1 MADAAAPA
9 TGNPT
14 PTPPVAPAASTPAA
28 APSAS
33 PPATTPTSQAAAPV
47 SPEPAAAPAVTQ
59 EVSPTSIPAAP
70 VAATEQPLFTLPDDA
85 KLAPEARTKFE
96 GFIKSK
102 LVDGKVV
109 MTSQEVADHFL
120 EQSRDNVS
128 RVEALVAKQIETINQ
143 TNEAACKS
151 RFTAAQ
157 LSQAEAAVG
166 FASSIDP
173 AFREFAKRQLNDP
186 VFVNFMREIGE
197 RLSEDEFEIGTQPTI
212 TQRKGPM
219 TRKQAGQALY
229 GKSLPKTN

>member
-1 MADAAAPA
+1 MADATAAPA
-9 TGNPT
+9 TGTPT

-28 APSAS
+28 AAS
-33 PPATTPTSQAAAPV
+33 PSTPATKPTSQAAAPV
-47 SPEPAAAPAVTQ
+47 SPEPVAAPVVQQ
-59 EVSPTSIPAAP
+59 EAAPTSIPAT
-70 VAATEQPLFTLPDDA
+70 ATEQPLFTLPDDA

-128 RVEALVAKQIETINQ
+128 RVEALVKKQIETIDK

-197 RLSEDEFEIGTQPTI
+197 RLSEDEFEQGSQPVI

-219 TRKQAGQALY
+219 TRKEAGNVLY
-229 GKSLPKTN
+229 GKTLPKTN